1 MMAKAANTKV
11 KKKWLGWL
19 LSKSLNITDL
29 NKLACHLE
37 SPSTNLCLQDWTV
50 RGDRAQKWKCG
61 RSPRRTE
68 EGKMTT
74 EQNTGSLK

>member
-29 NKLACHLE
+29 NELACHLE

-50 RGDRAQKWKCG
+50 R
-61 RSPRRTE
+61 
-68 EGKMTT
+68 
-74 EQNTGSLK
+74 